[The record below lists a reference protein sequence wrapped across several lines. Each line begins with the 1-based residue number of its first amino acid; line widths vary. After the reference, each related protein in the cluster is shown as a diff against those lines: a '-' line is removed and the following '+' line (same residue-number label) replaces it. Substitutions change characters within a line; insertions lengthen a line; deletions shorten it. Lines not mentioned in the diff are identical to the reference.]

1 MSCLETRLRVGVVEG
16 VGGGWCGGR
25 MVVGEG
31 KMVVGGG
38 GWWWVG
44 VLNFT

>member
-25 MVVGEG
+25 MVVGG
-31 KMVVGGG
+31 GGRGWVGGG
-38 GWWWVG
+38 
-44 VLNFT
+44 